1 MVVAAFLRY
10 SPPSALG
17 FQHGRRLGKME
28 HTVFVVR
35 RKIPLLKDPYVK
47 TRRCVFS
54 VALSDC
60 TIYYLIKALE

>member
-1 MVVAAFLRY
+1 MVVAAVLRY

-17 FQHGRRLGKME
+17 FQHGRSLGKME

-47 TRRCVFS
+47 TKEMR
-54 VALSDC
+54 L
-60 TIYYLIKALE
+60 